1 MTFFQNQDF
10 MNYQFNF
17 KFLDFVEVIFLIF
30 IENKN
35 CIRRIKNDIFVEI

>member
-1 MTFFQNQDF
+1 

-30 IENKN
+30 IENKILYN
-35 CIRRIKNDIFVEI
+35 KDYKWYFL